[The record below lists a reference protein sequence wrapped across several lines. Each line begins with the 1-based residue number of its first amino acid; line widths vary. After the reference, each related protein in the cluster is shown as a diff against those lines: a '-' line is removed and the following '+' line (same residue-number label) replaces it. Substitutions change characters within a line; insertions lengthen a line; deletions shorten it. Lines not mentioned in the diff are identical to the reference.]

1 MDDRFTADQW
11 KQALGLLTHPE
22 GGFYRQTYRSG
33 EEVDTGGLPSHFAGS
48 RYLEHWGIIEQLT
61 RPDSA

>member
-48 RYLEHWGIIEQLT
+48 RYLEH
-61 RPDSA
+61 